1 MLTIGLAPSFQK
13 HQSARKSGRFSQ
25 SANQCSPPQCGHACS
40 RRCSQNEIDWVDY
53 SVLLTDAATAAQC
66 RSPPPPPHAPPSTAA
81 CCCHERL
88 SSFSAHFVKQNE
100 NEHQA
105 TTLIEK
111 DHKNTVKPER
121 SGLIPVGRKF
131 LDCIHAQL
139 KIQVTGL
146 QNATEIKLN
155 PEISVITRY
164 KNIQLVKLNKA
175 WISRLI
181 MAAWTHI
188 RLFSVG
194 ISQFCVCGWWF
205 NFKSIWI
212 YLLAL
217 DAGSQCKV
225 GVKLRGCKAER
236 CKLRGFMDC
245 CLHFFENNKLKSGIH
260 LKGPKQFDFKE
271 SDSFNCF

>member
-1 MLTIGLAPSFQK
+1 
-13 HQSARKSGRFSQ
+13 
-25 SANQCSPPQCGHACS
+25 
-40 RRCSQNEIDWVDY
+40 
-53 SVLLTDAATAAQC
+53 VLLTDAATAAQC

-194 ISQFCVCGWWF
+194 ISQFCHYFCVCG
-205 NFKSIWI
+205 
-212 YLLAL
+212 
-217 DAGSQCKV
+217 
-225 GVKLRGCKAER
+225 
-236 CKLRGFMDC
+236 
-245 CLHFFENNKLKSGIH
+245 
-260 LKGPKQFDFKE
+260 
-271 SDSFNCF
+271 

>member
-1 MLTIGLAPSFQK
+1 MKT
-13 HQSARKSGRFSQ
+13 
-25 SANQCSPPQCGHACS
+25 
-40 RRCSQNEIDWVDY
+40 
-53 SVLLTDAATAAQC
+53 
-66 RSPPPPPHAPPSTAA
+66 
-81 CCCHERL
+81 
-88 SSFSAHFVKQNE
+88 
-100 NEHQA
+100 
-105 TTLIEK
+105 
-111 DHKNTVKPER
+111 ER
-121 SGLIPVGRKF
+121 SGWIPVGRKF

-139 KIQVTGL
+139 KTQVTGL

-225 GVKLRGCKAER
+225 GVSWEVLWIVVFIFSRTTSWTQESIWRGQSSLILKKVTVLIAFNSS
-236 CKLRGFMDC
+236 RGFEHVIGRWQR
-245 CLHFFENNKLKSGIH
+245 LARFTENSEI
-260 LKGPKQFDFKE
+260 FKKKRVI
-271 SDSFNCF
+271 S